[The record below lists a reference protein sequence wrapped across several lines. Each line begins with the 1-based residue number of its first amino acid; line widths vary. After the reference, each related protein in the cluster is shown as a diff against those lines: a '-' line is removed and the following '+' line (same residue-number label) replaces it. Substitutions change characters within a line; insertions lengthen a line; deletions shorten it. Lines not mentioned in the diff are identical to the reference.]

1 MQVSVRNIKGEE
13 TGQIEVLDSVFGL
26 PFNEAVVHQ
35 ALLRQQANARLGT
48 ANTKRRGEVAGS
60 TRKLYMQKHTGRARA
75 GSLRSPLR
83 RGGGVVFGPHPR
95 SYAQRMPKKMRRLA
109 IKCMLSDKLRQGE
122 MVVVD
127 EITLPQ
133 AKTKAMADIL
143 KSLQVSTPT
152 LVVTPEFQAT
162 VILAAR
168 NLPRVKT
175 LPAPQLN
182 VVDLLSHKALLITTE
197 AVRKIEALWGEK

>member
-1 MQVSVRNIKGEE
+1 MQVSVRNIQGEE

-35 ALLRQQANARLGT
+35 ALLRQQANARVGT

-83 RGGGVVFGPHPR
+83 RGGGIIFGPHPR

-143 KSLQVSTPT
+143 KSLQIPIPT
-152 LVVTPEFQAT
+152 LVVTPEFQNT

-168 NLPRVKT
+168 NLPQVKT

-197 AVRKIEALWGEK
+197 AVRKVEALWGEE